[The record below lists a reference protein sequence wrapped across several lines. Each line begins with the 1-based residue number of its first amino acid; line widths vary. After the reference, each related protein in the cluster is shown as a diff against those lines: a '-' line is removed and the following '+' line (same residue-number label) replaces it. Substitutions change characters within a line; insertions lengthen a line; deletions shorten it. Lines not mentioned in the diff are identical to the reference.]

1 MNINNPE
8 ALFLITDELVV
19 SSIAKTEDRI
29 REFFNGNRMEIPSSY
44 GPVKNNPEILW
55 GSELDRT
62 RGRYF
67 HGMLFMHGWADYII
81 KNIDYSAYKEAAKL
95 IFSWRKL
102 NPVVELGA
110 SSMAYHDETTAQRLN
125 TIMSIILAGVK
136 LNDKDSLQE
145 LKKIALE
152 TSDLLASTE
161 FHAGLNNHGMFQD
174 ISLRNYAVIARW
186 DNDQKRSDKLSIALD
201 RLEEYFIHAFTDE
214 GVHIENTPTYHVL
227 VSRNLHSHLKI
238 LAALE
243 IESETL
249 IELYKDAANYA
260 TYITMPN
267 GKFPPISDTTVGAR
281 TSNQRIFDEYFLYAS
296 SAGKLGKVPD
306 QNSALFRK
314 SGYAIYRSDW
324 ASVDATYLLFQ
335 AAYNDNYHK
344 HSDDLSLILYSAGQE
359 IITESGPFSYNYA
372 DPYSRYAYSQFSHNS
387 IVVDGRS
394 IPRTDDKKSSVL
406 ITESQVTES
415 KFEVTGV
422 TGRLRGVGHTRTVK
436 VTGPVRQ
443 ETITVIDYLD
453 SDESH
458 NYEQFWHLAPGLE
471 AVIHGNG
478 FEVFK
483 GSDKILDA
491 FIETDFPIKIS
502 KKIGQTKPTVAGWSF
517 PKFGNKVPSETI
529 CVTFNASSNAE
540 LKTRFELNSFS
551 YVNRELHSKSSLHWQ
566 VASSARRL
574 NYLEIKPK
582 YPNEEYPLVFVFSAM
597 APVGNFSFNYKNT
610 LDNSNAH
617 VFYILDDF
625 GDQGSYYLQEKGDL
639 SIFQTVQDFIH
650 NRIKNL
656 AKTGQSIIFAG
667 SSKGGTAAIIHGLR
681 VPNSKIIVGAPQTK
695 IGSFLKKPH
704 PNVLRY
710 MTGGETQAHVAQLD
724 SLMYSPEF
732 TTSRNSE
739 ISIIVGKS
747 DHHYKNHVLPW
758 VEYATSRGIEVEL
771 ISLDGT
777 PHSEIGKPYRRML
790 LDKVLGLSESGSQI
804 ESPIE
809 LWTEPKSVVAWFDR
823 VSKRL
828 FASTAAF
835 GNTESSFR
843 LYRNESL
850 IDSVKYQEDNF
861 SSWAGLPSGR
871 YRVRGFIR
879 SFPDKKVSAET
890 SDWIDIP

>member
-8 ALFLITDELVV
+8 AEFLITSELVICP
-19 SSIAKTEDRI
+19 IAKTEEQI
-29 REFFNGNRMEIPSSY
+29 KEFFKSSRMEIPTSY
-44 GPVKNNPEILW
+44 GHVKNDPEILW

-81 KNIDYSAYKEAAKL
+81 KNHDFSAYDEAAKIIL
-95 IFSWRKL
+95 SWRKL
-102 NPVVELGA
+102 HPAVEVGA

-125 TIMSIILAGVK
+125 TIMSIILAGVELK
-136 LNDKDSLQE
+136 DKDSLQK
-145 LKKIALE
+145 LKEIAFE
-152 TSDLLASTE
+152 TSNIMASTK

-174 ISLRNYAVIARW
+174 ISLRNYAIIARW
-186 DNDQKRSDKLSIALD
+186 DNEQERADKLSTSLD

-214 GVHIENTPTYHVL
+214 GVHVENTPTYHVL
-227 VSRNLHSHLKI
+227 VSRNLHSHLKV

-243 IESETL
+243 MESEKL
-249 IELYKDAANYA
+249 SELYKNAANYA

-281 TSNQRIFDEYFLYAS
+281 ISNQQIFDEHFLYAS
-296 SAGKLGKVPD
+296 SAGQLGKVPD
-306 QNSALFRK
+306 KKSALFRK

-324 ASVDATYLLFQ
+324 SSIDATYLLFQ

-359 IITESGPFSYNYA
+359 IITESGPFSYNYT

-387 IVVDGRS
+387 IVVDGKS
-394 IPRTDDKKSSVL
+394 IPRTDDKKTSVS
-406 ITESQVTES
+406 ITESQVTGN

-436 VTGPVRQ
+436 VTGPARQ
-443 ETITVIDYLD
+443 ETIIVNDYLY

-458 NYEQFWHLAPGLE
+458 DYEQYWHLAPGLE

-478 FEVFK
+478 FEVFN
-483 GSDKILDA
+483 GTDKILDA
-491 FIETDFPIKIS
+491 FIESDFPIKIS
-502 KKIGQTKPTVAGWSF
+502 KKIGQTNPSVSGWSF

-529 CVTFNASSNAE
+529 CVTFNSSSNVE
-540 LKTRFELNSFS
+540 LKTRFELDSFT
-551 YVNRELHSKSSLHWQ
+551 YVNRELHSKSDLDWL

-582 YPNEEYPLVFVFSAM
+582 NPNEKHPLVFVFSAM

-650 NRIKNL
+650 NRIRNFG
-656 AKTGQSIIFAG
+656 KTGQNIIFAG
-667 SSKGGTAAIIHGLR
+667 SSKGGTAAIIHGLK

-695 IGSFLKKPH
+695 IGSFLKNPH
-704 PNVLRY
+704 PNVLKY
-710 MTGGETQAHVAQLD
+710 MTGGETQEHVAQLD
-724 SLMYSPEF
+724 SLLYSPDF
-732 TTSRNSE
+732 TTSRSSE

-758 VEYATSRGIEVEL
+758 VEYATSRGIKVEL

-777 PHSEIGKPYRRML
+777 PHSEIGIPYRKML
-790 LDKVLGLSESGSQI
+790 LDKVLEFSETGSQI
-804 ESPIE
+804 KSPIA
-809 LWTEPKSVVAWFDR
+809 LCAEPKSVAVWFDK

-843 LYRNESL
+843 LYRNEAL

-871 YRVRGFIR
+871 YRVRGFMR
-879 SFPDKKVSAET
+879 SFPSERVSAET